1 MSINPEEIRLTPEQ
15 QEQLAQVAEQSGQAW
30 QELLARVI
38 GALPAEPSNGSGD
51 QGKSAYDLLS
61 EAGLI
66 GCIEGGPAD
75 VSSNPKYMEG
85 FGQRADTEDT
95 G

>member
-15 QEQLAQVAEQSGQAW
+15 KEQLARASEQSGQSW

-38 GALPAEPSNGSGD
+38 GALPAKSSNGPGD
-51 QGKSAYDLLS
+51 RGKSAYDLLS

-75 VSSNPKYMEG
+75 VSSSPKYMEG
-85 FGQRADTEDT
+85 FGERADTKDT

>member
-1 MSINPEEIRLTPEQ
+1 MTINPQEIRLTSEQ
-15 QEQLAQVAEQSGQAW
+15 QEQLARIAEQSGQPW

-38 GALPAEPSNGSGD
+38 GTLPGQRSDGPGN
-51 QGKSAYDLLS
+51 QKKSAYDLLS

-85 FGQRADTEDT
+85 FGESANGKDT

>member
-1 MSINPEEIRLTPEQ
+1 MAINPDEIRLTPEQ
-15 QEQLAQVAEQSGQAW
+15 QERLARLAEQSGQPW
-30 QELLARVI
+30 QELLSRVI
-38 GALPAEPSNGSGD
+38 GTLPGRHNGPSD
-51 QGKSAYDLLS
+51 QGKSAYELLN

-66 GCIEGGPAD
+66 GCIEGGPTD

-85 FGQRADTEDT
+85 FGESANGKNT

>member
-1 MSINPEEIRLTPEQ
+1 MSINPEEIRHTPEQ
-15 QEQLAQVAEQSGQAW
+15 QDQLARVAEQSGQPW

-38 GALPAEPSNGSGD
+38 GALPAEPSNGPND
-51 QGKSAYDLLS
+51 QAKPAYDLLS

-75 VSSNPKYMEG
+75 VSSNPICMEG
-85 FGQRADTEDT
+85 FGERADTKEI